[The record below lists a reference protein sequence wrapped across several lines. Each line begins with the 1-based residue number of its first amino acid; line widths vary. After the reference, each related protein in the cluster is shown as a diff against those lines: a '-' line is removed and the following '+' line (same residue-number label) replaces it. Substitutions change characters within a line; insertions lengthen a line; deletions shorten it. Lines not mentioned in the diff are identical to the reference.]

1 VPVLNLITTGVS
13 EHIAERPQ
21 MLFVQASKLVTTSV
35 SAAFPLTL
43 MLAVPERTMAAP
55 KVVIILRGVKDD
67 GPTGATILI
76 AAHAACLT
84 GVAVSPINP
93 A

>member
-1 VPVLNLITTGVS
+1 VPVLHLITTGVS
-13 EHIAERPQ
+13 EHPAERLQ